1 MSVKKG
7 ETMKRRK
14 RLSRKASARQF
25 TNSALNT
32 KKLNLSSKP
41 RRGGIRM

>member
-1 MSVKKG
+1 MSKKG
-7 ETMKRRK
+7 EKMKHRK
-14 RLSRKASARQF
+14 KLSKKASKRQF

-32 KKLNLSSKP
+32 KKLNLSAKP

>member
-1 MSVKKG
+1 MVKH
-7 ETMKRRK
+7 RRK
-14 RLSRKASARQF
+14 MSKKASARQF

-32 KKLNLSSKP
+32 KKLNLTAKP

>member
-1 MSVKKG
+1 MVKH
-7 ETMKRRK
+7 RK
-14 RLSRKASARQF
+14 RMKPKASSRQF

-32 KKLNLSSKP
+32 KKLNISSKP